1 MSHDLILKTAKK
13 NWARGS
19 SPEFL
24 PPLKSVVD
32 APSKLSPPLTAAE
45 RKRVSEIATIR
56 TKAESGNPDAQREWR
71 KISTAV
77 VGLRVRAK
85 GGDPRAVR
93 ACQVLEETGIFGRT
107 QKITMNGAGKG
118 GLLASTASSQLRSQQ
133 AASPQSS
140 DDDSGS
146 TIESLLGAFVGD
158 EDRTARE
165 AGGAER
171 EAASR
176 VRGDYSSLG
185 QWRGRGSRRRR
196 RLRRLVERSVR
207 GDASATAKLQQVTAR
222 LTQRS
227 QAGDQRSTALLQQVQ
242 SWTSTYQT
250 QLAANPT
257 QAANYVPGAPSP
269 YVPPVATPT
278 PATQVLA
285 NVTYPAP
292 ASQDYYDDDSGSE
305 KRNNGDVDDY

>member
-1 MSHDLILKTAKK
+1 MVRDMYGDLLD
-13 NWARGS
+13 G
-19 SPEFL
+19 
-24 PPLKSVVD
+24 
-32 APSKLSPPLTAAE
+32 
-45 RKRVSEIATIR
+45 
-56 TKAESGNPDAQREWR
+56 
-71 KISTAV
+71 
-77 VGLRVRAK
+77 
-85 GGDPRAVR
+85 
-93 ACQVLEETGIFGRT
+93 
-107 QKITMNGAGKG
+107 
-118 GLLASTASSQLRSQQ
+118 
-133 AASPQSS
+133 
-140 DDDSGS
+140 DDSSGYEYTEILGDGS
-146 TIESLLGAFVGD
+146 DGDDILGELLGEIDGDDALGAFVGD

-176 VRGDYSSLG
+176 VRGDYAVLG

-227 QAGDQRSTALLQQVQ
+227 QAGDQRATALLQQVQ
-242 SWTSTYQT
+242 SWTATYQS
-250 QLAANPT
+250 QLTATPT